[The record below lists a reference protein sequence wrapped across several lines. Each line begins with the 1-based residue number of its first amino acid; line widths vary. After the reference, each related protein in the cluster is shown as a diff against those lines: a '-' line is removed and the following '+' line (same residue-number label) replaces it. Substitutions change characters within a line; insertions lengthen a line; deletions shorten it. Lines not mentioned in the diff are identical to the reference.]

1 MCGESES
8 GGGMCGLSECMGVM
22 ILTMMMSNARAC
34 VVVYAHVQRLCVE
47 YKGTRRRRNHG
58 S

>member
-1 MCGESES
+1 
-8 GGGMCGLSECMGVM
+8 MCGLSECMGVM